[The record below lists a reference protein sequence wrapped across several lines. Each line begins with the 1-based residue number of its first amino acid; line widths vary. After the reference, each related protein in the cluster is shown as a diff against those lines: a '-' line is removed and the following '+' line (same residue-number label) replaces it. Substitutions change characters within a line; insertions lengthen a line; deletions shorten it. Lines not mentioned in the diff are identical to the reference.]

1 MSFCLRANAVL
12 FRAAD
17 LSVPHVCCKKTTSNI
32 QLSSRNWHCH
42 CRFVRL
48 SVVATCILKFQLQ
61 LSSQNCR
68 MDKFCVRLFVWFI
81 FTVNWEFM
89 CVISGID
96 EVRKVWVTYGLFQG
110 AIFQCTPFCKREAFA
125 MVVVL
130 KCFQCGSP
138 FAEANL
144 SCLQCINRCYIDHD
158 PPSEPSVFI
167 HEWKDWTVKLLVRQI
182 YRAKWTAYGAA
193 LKKIKSGKICT
204 RTLCMSALGL
214 LGDVWCQTNVRW

>member
-1 MSFCLRANAVL
+1 MELNLSGKSPLQLHFDISRTSQRLLSMSSL
-12 FRAAD
+12 FLQFTMKPSGRRSLHCWEGKIVIVIVAACTVVNF
-17 LSVPHVCCKKTTSNI
+17 S
-32 QLSSRNWHCH
+32 W
-42 CRFVRL
+42 
-48 SVVATCILKFQLQ
+48 VVAFA
-61 LSSQNCR
+61 
-68 MDKFCVRLFVWFI
+68 FW
-81 FTVNWEFM
+81 
-89 CVISGID
+89 
-96 EVRKVWVTYGLFQG
+96 KVWVTYGLFQG

-144 SCLQCINRCYIDHD
+144 SCLQCRNRCYIDHD